1 MNKHWVSDKPFNP
14 YATDELTAAQQK
26 YFLASQWTLIWWK
39 LKSTVRR
46 ENTQSGD
53 VLRLFAD
60 SHLFNCRFR

>member
-39 LKSTVRR
+39 FKKHQVAMFCAFL
-46 ENTQSGD
+46 
-53 VLRLFAD
+53 LIAI
-60 SHLFNCRFR
+60 